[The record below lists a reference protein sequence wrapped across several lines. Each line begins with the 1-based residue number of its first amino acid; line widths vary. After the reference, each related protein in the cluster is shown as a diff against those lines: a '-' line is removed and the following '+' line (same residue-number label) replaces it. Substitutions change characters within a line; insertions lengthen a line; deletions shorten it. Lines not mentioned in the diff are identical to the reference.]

1 MPRVEDVA
9 DGRGVL
15 VKVLKVGLDGTD
27 REINAG
33 EYGTAPT
40 GDEFLILGH
49 ESLCGAVSLAITQ
62 CQDHHIFCSATDAGG
77 SQLSVDLPTHRC

>member
-49 ESLCGAVSLAITQ
+49 ESLGGAL
-62 CQDHHIFCSATDAGG
+62 
-77 SQLSVDLPTHRC
+77 

>member
-1 MPRVEDVA
+1 MRNMKAIAIVPGTPGSIHMREIPVPRVEDVA

-27 REINAG
+27 REINAD
-33 EYGTAPT
+33 EFGTAPT

-49 ESLCGAVSLAITQ
+49 ESLGGAV
-62 CQDHHIFCSATDAGG
+62 
-77 SQLSVDLPTHRC
+77 